1 MAAGTGTVPIA
12 GDLVIEDIVA
22 VNSESVRL
30 VVRLYD
36 CRPNSATSKADKSI
50 VEGHA
55 VLDNAVPV
63 ISQRSNLWVANCY
76 SSGYRELINPLAVR
90 LPTEFI
96 QLDGQFCHDAS
107 NFSRPIAVR

>member
-1 MAAGTGTVPIA
+1 MPNSQMAAGTGTVPIA

-63 ISQRSNLWVANCY
+63 ISQRSNLMEDIPSETGTVSPVTTGLTARICSLSRVPGTGSWV
-76 SSGYRELINPLAVR
+76 VR
-90 LPTEFI
+90 VE
-96 QLDGQFCHDAS
+96 
-107 NFSRPIAVR
+107 